1 MNKLKKWWLD
11 LTKEEYHITIWYDHD
26 PKAKTIYK
34 LKSIAKLTNKKLE
47 GTTVEGSKITL
58 SVEVPFNY
66 EVRKVH

>member
-11 LTKEEYHITIWYDHD
+11 FIKEEYHITIWYDAD

-34 LKSIAKLTNKKLE
+34 LKTISKLTNKKLE
-47 GTTVEGSKITL
+47 GVTVEGNKITL